1 MIVNSKSN
9 NKLSKKGLFLVP
21 TPIGNLKDITLRAI
35 EILRNSNSILCE
47 DTRVS
52 KNLFQKYQIK
62 SKFISYHKFTE
73 KKKLSKIIN
82 ILKSGEIVSLIS
94 DAGTPTISDPGSIL
108 IRECIEN
115 NINVTPLPGPSAV
128 STAISISGFSDKFF
142 FYGFLPDQKK
152 KLEKE
157 LRILS
162 ELNCSI
168 VFFISSKKF
177 DKLIKHLQFFFS
189 GREMLICKE
198 MTKIYEE
205 FLRYDIDKL
214 DRFDIKLRG
223 ELTVVI
229 SEKKINKD
237 RKNLLDESDKKV
249 IESMIHKLSIK
260 EIINLINTYNQVPKK
275 LIYDYCLQ
283 LKKVD

>member
-1 MIVNSKSN
+1 M
-9 NKLSKKGLFLVP
+9 
-21 TPIGNLKDITLRAI
+21 
-35 EILRNSNSILCE
+35 
-47 DTRVS
+47 
-52 KNLFQKYQIK
+52 
-62 SKFISYHKFTE
+62 
-73 KKKLSKIIN
+73 
-82 ILKSGEIVSLIS
+82 
-94 DAGTPTISDPGSIL
+94 
-108 IRECIEN
+108 
-115 NINVTPLPGPSAV
+115 TPLPGPSAV

-152 KLEKE
+152 KLEKD

-168 VFFISSKKF
+168 VFFIASKKF